1 MYRSLLLTRKPV
13 LRVSLLSLLPL
24 RPSARLQH
32 LPQGLLGDLLPGP
45 VTLLLSRLP
54 DAPLAAEL
62 NPGVDAIGI
71 RIPDAPFIRAVCR
84 QHRSALA
91 LTSAN
96 VSGGLSSVEVA
107 EFQARTA
114 RGGRAAWPG

>member
-1 MYRSLLLTRKPV
+1 MHGGHPIAQPLAALLNHSPPFLALAP
-13 LRVSLLSLLPL
+13 P
-24 RPSARLQH
+24 PLQH
-32 LPQGLLGDLLPGP
+32 LPKGLLEDLLPGP
-45 VTLLLSRLP
+45 VTLLLRRLP
-54 DAPLAAEL
+54 DAPLAPEL

-107 EFQARTA
+107 EFQV
-114 RGGRAAWPG
+114 GGGCGVGGAC